1 MKSILALVLVISLSI
16 CLSGCSDDAKS
27 RLTSTD
33 ASITLAPSR
42 VTSEPATFPATS
54 PASFEPTATPTPAP
68 TQKPTPTPTPAS
80 VYIPRDPLPGGRLL
94 EEGVFA
100 VIPGEGA
107 YYNVFDC
114 YGKQVDTFLFTDG
127 ESTPPIGIFT
137 EQELSEFRRLNQK
150 DVQTLL
156 PEDPEQYNNLLTSSA
171 NGFYQISRDYGKN
184 SNVILYNTAGNP
196 VRTLTYP
203 DSENSST
210 DIALICIGDETVISF
225 QSYVWQEK
233 TNTPI
238 YSITIYFIAP
248 DGTINNKC
256 EITDLPGK
264 PVELLGR
271 KYFLAWS
278 GETESTGY
286 GMFDFDGNV
295 IIDGVLPMEN
305 IYSNPNILVTTE
317 AETRIYIDNYYIKEG
332 LLYDSSFKTVE
343 KNEVGTD
350 GKLIYGNEYDVE
362 GITCK
367 ADQYKQGFAFNRNY
381 DYSQLIAV
389 GTSGDKMAIKTQDA
403 EYVIDRNG
411 AAFYGMNSHVV
422 VFGPANGHN
431 NQVISLDT
439 GKILCSIENASGINI
454 ADEYIVIYTGGYDPN
469 NGTSSGAY
477 IIDNN
482 GNIRY
487 TTDGSNIAVTRG
499 EYIVLRRGPYV
510 GIADLNGEWIVKSLA
525 WNLARDE
532 VYVNPWG

>member
-1 MKSILALVLVISLSI
+1 MKSSLALVLVLSLSI

-27 RLTSTD
+27 SLTSTD
-33 ASITLAPSR
+33 ASITFATSPA
-42 VTSEPATFPATS
+42 TSEPAA
-54 PASFEPTATPTPAP
+54 FEPTATPTPAP

-80 VYIPRDPLPGGRLL
+80 IYIPRDPLPGGRLL
-94 EEGVFA
+94 EEGLFA

-114 YGKQVDTFLFTDG
+114 YGKQVDSFLFTDG
-127 ESTPPIGIFT
+127 ESMPPIGIFT
-137 EQELSEFRRLNQK
+137 EQGLSEFRRLNQR

-171 NGFYQISRDYGKN
+171 NGFYQISRDYGN
-184 SNVILYNTAGNP
+184 SSKVILYNAAGEP

-233 TNTPI
+233 TNTPT
-238 YSITIYFIAP
+238 YSITIYFVAQ
-248 DGTINNKC
+248 DGTINSKC
-256 EITDLPGK
+256 EATDLPGK
-264 PVELLGR
+264 PAELLDR

-278 GETESTGY
+278 GETEATGY
-286 GMFDFDGNV
+286 GMFDFEGNV
-295 IIDGVLPMEN
+295 IIDGVLPLDEPINTNRLLTME
-305 IYSNPNILVTTE
+305 SQTL
-317 AETRIYIDNYYIKEG
+317 IYISNYYIKDN
-332 LLYDSSFKTVE
+332 LLYNASFKPVE

-367 ADQYKQGFAFNRNY
+367 ADQYMPGSAFNY
-381 DYSQLIAV
+381 DYDNSQLIAV
-389 GTSGDKMAIKTQDA
+389 GTSDDKMAIKTRDA

-411 AAFYGMNSHVV
+411 AAFYGMNNHVV
-422 VFGPANGHN
+422 VLGPADGNN
-431 NQVISLDT
+431 NQIISLDT
-439 GKILCSIENASGINI
+439 GKFLCSIGHASGVNI

-469 NGTSSGAY
+469 SGISGAAY

-487 TTDGSNIAVTRG
+487 MTEGSTIDVTHG
-499 EYIVLRRGPYV
+499 EYIILRRGPYI
-510 GIADLNGEWIVKSLA
+510 GIADLNGDWIVKSLS
-525 WNLARDE
+525 WNLTRDE